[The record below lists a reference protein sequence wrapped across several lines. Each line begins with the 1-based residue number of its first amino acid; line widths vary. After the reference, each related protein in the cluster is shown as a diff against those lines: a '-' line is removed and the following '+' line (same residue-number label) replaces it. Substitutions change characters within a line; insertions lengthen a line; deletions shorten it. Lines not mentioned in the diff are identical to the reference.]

1 MMFVLCWTYSN
12 KGEEFGNPWVMVL
25 HKERGWELPGGNIND
40 DEEWDVA
47 ALRELYEETGLLG
60 TAVSYD
66 HDLIDGGVVVLV
78 EVDDSPFPEPWGSDD
93 PSIEEVGWCIEVPTR
108 LSWEEEEI
116 TRVRDHDWNT
126 SKRFGS

>member
-1 MMFVLCWTYSN
+1 MMFVLCWTYSS

-25 HKERGWELPGGNIND
+25 HKERGWELPGGNINE

-66 HDLIDGGVVVLV
+66 QDIIEGGVVVLV
-78 EVDDSPFPEPWGSDD
+78 EVDVSPFPNPWESDD
-93 PSIEEVGWCIEVPTR
+93 PSIEEVGWCIEVPAR
-108 LSWEEEEI
+108 LAWEEQEI
-116 TRVRDHDWNT
+116 IRVKNHDWNT